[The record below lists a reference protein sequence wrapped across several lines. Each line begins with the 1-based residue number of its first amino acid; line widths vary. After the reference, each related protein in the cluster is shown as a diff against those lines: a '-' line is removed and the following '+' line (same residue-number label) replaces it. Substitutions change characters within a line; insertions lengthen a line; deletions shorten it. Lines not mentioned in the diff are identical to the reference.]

1 MAKTVT
7 AVTVVTTV
15 TAVPVDTPAA
25 LTATVRR
32 MFLRSLG
39 YPRRL
44 GLEIHL
50 QECLGPHLGIPV
62 GISLDICLGE
72 DMPIGTCLDVC
83 LGEHIYRHVPRRMP
97 RRTHA

>member
-1 MAKTVT
+1 MAKTVATVATVT
-7 AVTVVTTV
+7 AVTAVTTV

-25 LTATVRR
+25 LIAMVRR
-32 MFLRSLG
+32 VFLSSLG

-62 GISLDICLGE
+62 GISLDTYLAE
-72 DMPIGTCLDVC
+72 DMPLGTCPDVC
-83 LGEHIYRHVPRRMP
+83 LGKHMP
-97 RRTHA
+97 KARA